1 MQMLTPIER
10 DLRTAPP
17 AADSALAARAPF
29 AARHAL
35 ALAMLLVLPIAAQ
48 SPGVPSGSPVNRSRQ
63 QQQQD
68 QPDSSPMSS
77 SLDARRITQLN
88 LIRQKNMASDAEKL
102 LRIARELSNDANAD
116 SSALSPAERMH
127 KAAEIEKLAKGVREK
142 MTYAIGI
149 SSDPANPFSIVS
161 R

>member
-1 MQMLTPIER
+1 MLTPIER
-10 DLRTAPP
+10 NKRMTTSPAESPLRAGWHFG
-17 AADSALAARAPF
+17 AR
-29 AARHAL
+29 RAL
-35 ALAMLLVLPIAAQ
+35 ALVMLLVLPIAAQ